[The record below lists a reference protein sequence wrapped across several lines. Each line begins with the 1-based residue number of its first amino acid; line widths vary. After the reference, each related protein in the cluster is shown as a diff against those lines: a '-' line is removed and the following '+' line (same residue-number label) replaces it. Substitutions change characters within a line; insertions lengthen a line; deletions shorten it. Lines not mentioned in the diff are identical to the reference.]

1 MALQNS
7 DLFLVGRGS
16 TPHKI
21 TYANLKTKLGAD
33 GISGISE
40 APSDGKQY
48 GRQNN
53 NWTEITGGGSGGSG
67 SVGVTDLDDFAYAP
81 SSNTVTLAGPSSAT
95 NTTGAGAYVLLNG
108 SPTSG
113 VSTIRFEKST
123 NTQFLD
129 GINQLTAGDS
139 ITLDWNNGGLP
150 HTLTTTFNS
159 ITETV
164 SGGVTYSQL
173 IVNSSMGAPGIGNYP
188 FSVTSA
194 QIVNG
199 TQPLNDGDVL
209 RYDTTTTKWT
219 ASALSS
225 SGSGSSAGFLETPQT
240 LESDQDIDASVNA
253 ICIGPVTVDTGITVT
268 IGANSKLSVLNF

>member
-16 TPHKI
+16 SPHKI
-21 TYANLKTKLGAD
+21 TYANLKTKLTAD
-33 GISGISE
+33 GVSGITE
-40 APSDGKQY
+40 APADGKQY

-53 NWTEITGGGSGGSG
+53 SWTEITGGGSGGSG

-95 NTTGAGAYVLLNG
+95 NTTGAGAYVLLNN

-113 VSTIRFEKST
+113 LSTIRFEKST
-123 NTQFLD
+123 NTQFLN

-139 ITLDWNNGGLP
+139 ITLDWNNGGSP
-150 HTLTTTFNS
+150 TTTATTFNS

-164 SGGVTYSQL
+164 ISGITYSQL
-173 IVNSSMGAPGIGNYP
+173 IVNSGLGTAGIGNYP
-188 FSVTSA
+188 LSVTSA

-219 ASALSS
+219 ASPLS

-240 LESDQDIDASVNA
+240 LASDQDIDASVNA

-268 IGANSKLSVLNF
+268 IGANSKLSVLYF

>member
-21 TYANLKTKLGAD
+21 TYNNLKTKLVAD
-33 GISGISE
+33 GLSGISE
-40 APSDGKQY
+40 APADGKQY

-53 NWTEITGGGSGGSG
+53 NWTEITGGGGGGSG

-81 SSNTVTLAGPSSAT
+81 SSNTVTLTGPSSAT
-95 NTTGAGAYVLLNG
+95 NPTGANAYVGLNA

-123 NTQFLD
+123 NTQFLN

-139 ITLDWNNGGLP
+139 ITLNYNNGGSP
-150 HTLTTTFNS
+150 ATTTTTFNS
-159 ITETV
+159 ITETDI
-164 SGGVTYSQL
+164 SGVTYSQL
-173 IVNSSMGAPGIGNYP
+173 IVNSPLGTFGIGNYP

-194 QIVNG
+194 QIING
-199 TQPLNDGDVL
+199 TEPLNDGDVL
-209 RYDTTTTKWT
+209 RYDTATTKWT

-225 SGSGSSAGFLETPQT
+225 SAGFLTTSQT
-240 LESDQDIDASVNA
+240 LTSDQDIGTYVNA
-253 ICIGPVTVDTGITVT
+253 ACIGPMAVDTGVTLTV
-268 IGANSKLSVLNF
+268 GANSKLVVLN

>member
-21 TYANLKTKLGAD
+21 TYDNLKTKLEAD
-33 GISGISE
+33 GLGPDGSGLSD
-40 APSDGKQY
+40 APTDGKQY

-53 NWTEITGGGSGGSG
+53 NWTEIGGPGSLNGGIN
-67 SVGVTDLDDFAYAP
+67 DLDDFAYAP
-81 SSNTVTLAGPSSAT
+81 SSNTVTLSGPSSAT
-95 NTTGAGAYVLLNG
+95 NPTGANAYILLNS
-108 SPTSG
+108 SPGSG

-139 ITLDWNNGGLP
+139 ITLGWNNGGSNRSDP
-150 HTLTTTFNS
+150 TTFNS

-164 SGGVTYSQL
+164 ISGVTYSQL
-173 IVNSSMGAPGIGNYP
+173 IVNSSLGAPGYGNYP

-199 TQPLNDGDVL
+199 TQPLNDGDIL
-209 RYDTTTTKWT
+209 RYETSTSKWT
-219 ASALSS
+219 ASPL
-225 SGSGSSAGFLETPQT
+225 GSGSNAGFLTTSQT
-240 LESDQDIDASVNA
+240 LTSDQNIGTFVNA
-253 ICIGPVTVDTGITVT
+253 ACIGPMALDTGVTLTV
-268 IGANSKLSVLNF
+268 GANSKLSVLNF